1 MLRRVLVLA
10 LFLMVQSFSPVT
22 FAEEICDEKN
32 QQTALEAVVSL
43 FGDVKGLQSI
53 DYYPIAQGGTIQLS
67 FCDKKTYK
75 MLQAVFTQKDYYLFS
90 CPVKMGLILN
100 CAAN

>member
-1 MLRRVLVLA
+1 MLRKVVVMV
-10 LFLMVQSFSPVT
+10 LFLVIQSFSLNT

-43 FGDVKGLQSI
+43 FGGVKGLQSI
-53 DYYPIAQGGTIQLS
+53 DYYPVAQGGAIQLS

-75 MLQAVFTQKDYYLFS
+75 MLQAVFAEKDYHLFA
-90 CPVKMGLILN
+90 CPLKMGLILN
-100 CAAN
+100 CTAK